1 MCFYICVFVNMCLS
15 QSIHP
20 LLETEN
26 VWLCVLSRNW
36 VRVRYVCLCVCVCVC
51 VCVCALTRGRRAV
64 KESNLLKSLQGLRHG
79 LQQTAWE
86 DPAVQVCVCMSVSVC

>member
-36 VRVRYVCLCVCVCVC
+36 VRVRELWLCVGVCVLLCLVVFVVVCVCCLCVCVCVC
-51 VCVCALTRGRRAV
+51 VCVLFGVGGGDDVQLTKAV
-64 KESNLLKSLQGLRHG
+64 LLNSSVGL
-79 LQQTAWE
+79 A
-86 DPAVQVCVCMSVSVC
+86 